1 MDKSTIKIDDADI
14 SKRFEEVTED
24 KINSWE
30 VNRLFIFKL
39 ANSFRF

>member
-30 VNRLFIFKL
+30 VNQLYLLFKYSKFY
-39 ANSFRF
+39 

>member
-1 MDKSTIKIDDADI
+1 MEKSNTKINETDI
-14 SKRFEEVTED
+14 AKQFEEVTED

-30 VNRLFIFKL
+30 VNTLFIFNI